1 MTAVWPDCSAATTPG
16 VTVRDRL
23 DYIVWIAEAMEPV
36 GFHATDEVERW
47 RPRVDRAYQALID
60 SMVPGHGDPLPPDV
74 PPSIRPGTWPD
85 VPAAT
90 IPGMTVR
97 HQLTVIRTVAAS
109 SRTSRSFPHQPSD
122 VAAWTGRVLTAY
134 EALDH
139 GPALSMPP
147 EARTQ
152 PPPPAPSKQKGS
164 PPKQKGTPPKPKGPP
179 ARTAARA
186 KAPKPTKAVK
196 ASVSARKK
204 APAAKPKAPA
214 RKAAAKGSKK
224 KRR

>member
-36 GFHATDEVERW
+36 GFHATEEVDRW
-47 RPRVDRAYQALID
+47 RPRVDRAYLALID

-97 HQLTVIRTVAAS
+97 HQLTVIRTVAAA
-109 SRTSRSFPHQPSD
+109 SRTNRSFPHQPAD
-122 VAAWTGRVLTAY
+122 VAAWTARVLTAY

-152 PPPPAPSKQKGS
+152 PPPPPPPKKKA
-164 PPKQKGTPPKPKGPP
+164 PPKQKGP
-179 ARTAARA
+179 AARA
-186 KAPKPTKAVK
+186 TTRAQTPKPAKGAKT
-196 ASVSARKK
+196 SAPAKK
-204 APAAKPKAPA
+204 KPPAAKRKAPP
-214 RKAAAKGSKK
+214 RKPASKASKKK